1 MKKSILQRLATGAR
15 NIMAVFSGY
24 MGAYGSTD
32 LKRKSMSDWR
42 PRKATA
48 NQTLVPTLTTLVAQC
63 RHLDRTSAEARGV
76 VDGLVADVV
85 GSGIDIL
92 PNTGDADLDLKVLN
106 AWHNYCE
113 NATIDGRPLWEW
125 QASAF
130 RDMIVAG
137 GSLDRF
143 ILDTTRID
151 NGHIPLALLPL
162 EVEWLSEVPVKPVA
176 QGNIFVR
183 GVEVDRYGR
192 PQAYHLLNP
201 EFFYTFALGERVE
214 AGEMLYAFEQRR
226 KNQFLGEPIMAPAV
240 ERLMQIDKLIRTELQ
255 ASVNT
260 AAPAIAITAEVHSS
274 DNQDPAVQG
283 DSVTDMPAGAVVRLL
298 PGEKLESVS
307 PSRPNPLLEPFYS
320 CMVGAVAAGTHSAKT
335 SITRDFGNTTFMNA
349 RFEQQ
354 AQGRSLAPLKSVAG
368 RMLAGRIY
376 EAAFDWLLI
385 QCGIPKPLDP
395 LKLAKLRRYEIRPDA
410 PPYIDPVKDILASAN
425 AIAQN
430 LSTYGIE
437 CSSRGRDFDAIVR
450 ERAIENAKLK
460 AAGLPL
466 PVFSVSP
473 NKTASEETGDDNGDS
488 TSSSASLS
496 EDEEPERVMNL
507 NINVESQSS
516 KRSLSVVRDSKGVIQ
531 ALESK

>member
-1 MKKSILQRLATGAR
+1 MKILKKISSGVRSV
-15 NIMAVFSGY
+15 MAVFSGY
-24 MGAYGSTD
+24 LGAYASTD
-32 LKRKSMSDWR
+32 KKRKSMQGFT

-48 NQTLVPTLTTLVAQC
+48 NQALVPTLTTLVAQC

-76 VDGLVADVV
+76 VDGLVADVI

-92 PNTGDADLDLKVLN
+92 PNSGDPELDMKLQE
-106 AWHNYCE
+106 AWHNFCE

-125 QASAF
+125 QAAAF
-130 RDMIVAG
+130 RDIIVAG
-137 GSLDRF
+137 ASLDRY

-162 EVEWLSEVPVKPVA
+162 EVEWLAEVPVRPILKD
-176 QGNIFVR
+176 NIFVR
-183 GVEVDRYGR
+183 GVEVDKFGR

-201 EFFYTFALGERVE
+201 EFFYNTALGERVPAE
-214 AGEMLYAFEQRR
+214 EISHAFEQRR
-226 KNQFLGEPIMAPAV
+226 KNQFLGEPILAPAV
-240 ERLMQIDKLIRTELQ
+240 ERLLQIDKLVRTELQ
-255 ASVNT
+255 AGVNT
-260 AAPAIAITAEVHSS
+260 AAPAIAITAEVHPD
-274 DNQDPAVQG
+274 DNQDPEVQN
-283 DSVTDMPAGAVVRLL
+283 DPVTDMPAGAVVRLL
-298 PGEKLESVS
+298 PGESIQSVT
-307 PSRPNPLLEPFYS
+307 PSRPNPLLEPFYN

-385 QCGIPKPLDP
+385 QCGIPKPTDS
-395 LKLAKLRRYEIRPDA
+395 LKLAKMRRYEVRPDS
-410 PPYIDPVKDILASAN
+410 PPYVDPVKDVLASAN

-437 CSSRGRDFDAIVR
+437 CSAHGRDFDAIVR
-450 ERAIENAKLK
+450 ERAIENEKLK
-460 AAGLPL
+460 KAGLPL

-473 NKTASEETGDDNGDS
+473 NKTSTSDETGEEETGEENNSGENNRS
-488 TSSSASLS
+488 TN
-496 EDEEPERVMNL
+496 E
-507 NINVESQSS
+507 
-516 KRSLSVVRDSKGVIQ
+516 KRRKIT
-531 ALESK
+531 A

>member
-1 MKKSILQRLATGAR
+1 MKKSFLQRFASAALQRVDKFSFR

-24 MGAYGSTD
+24 LGAYASTD
-32 LKRKSMSDWR
+32 LTRKSMQGFR

-48 NQTLVPTLTTLVAQC
+48 NQTLVPTLTMLVAQC

-92 PNTGDADLDLKVLN
+92 PNTGDAEWDLKLLN

-113 NATIDGRPLWEW
+113 CATIDGRPLWEW

-151 NGHIPLALLPL
+151 NGNIPLALLPL
-162 EVEWLSEVPVKPVA
+162 EVEWLAEVPVKPIA
-176 QGNIFVR
+176 KDNIFVR
-183 GVEVDRYGR
+183 GVEVDKYGR

-201 EFFYTFALGERVE
+201 EFFYNVALGERVE
-214 AGEMLYAFEQRR
+214 AGEILYAFEQRR
-226 KNQFLGEPIMAPAV
+226 KNQFLGEPILAPAV
-240 ERLMQIDKLIRTELQ
+240 ERLMQIDKLVRTELQ
-255 ASVNT
+255 AGVNT
-260 AAPAIAITAEVHSS
+260 AAPAIAITAEVHSE
-274 DNQDPAVQG
+274 DNQDPQVEG
-283 DSVTDMPAGAVVRLL
+283 DPVTDMPAGAVVRLL
-298 PGEKLESVS
+298 PGEKIESVS
-307 PSRPNPLLEPFYS
+307 PTRPNPLLEPFYN

-385 QCGIPKPLDP
+385 QCGIPKPTDP
-395 LKLAKLRRYEIRPDA
+395 LKLAKMRRYEIRPDA
-410 PPYIDPVKDILASAN
+410 PPYVDPVKDVLASAN

-437 CSSRGRDFDAIVR
+437 CSAHGRDFDAIVR
-450 ERAIENAKLK
+450 ERAIENEKLK

-473 NKTASEETGDDNGDS
+473 NKTSTTDENGEENS
-488 TSSSASLS
+488 
-496 EDEEPERVMNL
+496 DEENNSDEKDRATNG
-507 NINVESQSS
+507 
-516 KRSLSVVRDSKGVIQ
+516 KRRKIT
-531 ALESK
+531 A